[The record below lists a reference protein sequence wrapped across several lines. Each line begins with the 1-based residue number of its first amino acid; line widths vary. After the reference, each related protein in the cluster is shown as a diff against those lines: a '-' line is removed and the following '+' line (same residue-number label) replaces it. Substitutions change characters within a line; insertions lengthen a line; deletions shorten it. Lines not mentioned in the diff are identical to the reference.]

1 MQTDLQVLQDR
12 VSRLESVLGPTPSTP
27 APCIH
32 ARTQDALKKLR
43 EQIPDEMA
51 AARRAVGMLS
61 YATPGL
67 RGLGVAR
74 RARAAR
80 AEGVV
85 DRAAAGLSE
94 MEALLQG
101 MEFPGSGLPVDQAC
115 IEELSQ
121 LERTIACE
129 ALPAVEDE
137 EQTLDRLLIDFNDTT
152 ARLNNQILALAGA
165 LRELDESKER

>member
-1 MQTDLQVLQDR
+1 MQTDLQVLHDR
-12 VSRLESVLGPTPSTP
+12 ISRLESVLGPAPSPP

-32 ARTQDALKKLR
+32 ARTQAALKKLR
-43 EQIPDEMA
+43 EQVPDEMA
-51 AARRAVGMLS
+51 AARRAVAMLS

-67 RGLGVAR
+67 RGLGASR

-85 DRAAAGLSE
+85 DRAAAGLAE

-115 IEELSQ
+115 IEELSH
-121 LERTIACE
+121 LERTVACE
-129 ALPAVEDE
+129 AVPAVEDE
-137 EQTLDRLLIDFNDTT
+137 EQKLDRLLVDFNDTT
-152 ARLNNQILALAGA
+152 ARLNNQILSLAGA
-165 LRELDESKER
+165 VRELDESKK